1 MPLHHPLHCHRQP
14 VALLIPL
21 WGPVQMGY
29 NVLTGIVGTGGR
41 DGVDAALTGRGK
53 EDTMNSRPV
62 VEVFFDYICPWC
74 YLGTVRTDRLQ
85 QEYGV
90 QLRWS
95 VFPLHPETPP
105 EGRELS
111 DLFAGRE
118 AMIRDMQAR
127 LLQIAAAE
135 GLPLMVRSRTYNSR
149 LAQELGK
156 WAEEQGRG
164 DQFRHAVY
172 RAYFV
177 EGVNISQG
185 EELVRIAAAAGLPAD
200 VARTVLMER
209 SRAAAVD
216 ADWQRAMDLRITAVP
231 THICGGERLA
241 GFAEYEDFVRLIGE
255 SR

>member
-1 MPLHHPLHCHRQP
+1 
-14 VALLIPL
+14 
-21 WGPVQMGY
+21 
-29 NVLTGIVGTGGR
+29 
-41 DGVDAALTGRGK
+41 
-53 EDTMNSRPV
+53 MNSTPV

-74 YLGTVRTDRLQ
+74 YLGTVRTNRLQ

-105 EGRELS
+105 EGRELAE
-111 DLFAGRE
+111 LFAGRE

-127 LLQIAAAE
+127 LLQVAAAE
-135 GLPLMVRSRTYNSR
+135 DLPLTERSRTYNSR

-156 WAEEQGRG
+156 WAEQQGRG

-177 EGVNISQG
+177 DGVNIAQV
-185 EELVRIAAAAGLPAD
+185 EELVRIATAVGLPAD
-200 VARTVLMER
+200 EARIVLMER
-209 SRAAAVD
+209 SFASAVE

-231 THICGGERLA
+231 THLCGGKRLS
-241 GFAEYEDFVRLIGE
+241 GFAAYDDFVRLIGE

>member
-1 MPLHHPLHCHRQP
+1 M
-14 VALLIPL
+14 
-21 WGPVQMGY
+21 
-29 NVLTGIVGTGGR
+29 
-41 DGVDAALTGRGK
+41 
-53 EDTMNSRPV
+53 
-62 VEVFFDYICPWC
+62 
-74 YLGTVRTDRLQ
+74 RTDRLQ

-90 QLRWS
+90 RLRWS

-127 LLQIAAAE
+127 LLQVAAAE
-135 GLPLMVRSRTYNSR
+135 GLPLTERTRTYNSR

-172 RAYFV
+172 RSYFV
-177 EGVNISQG
+177 EGVNIAMVD
-185 EELVRIAAAAGLPAD
+185 ELVRIATAVGLSAD
-200 VARTVLMER
+200 EAQIVLGERTFAE
-209 SRAAAVD
+209 AVD

-231 THICGGERLA
+231 THLCSGKRLP
-241 GFAEYEDFVRLIGE
+241 GFAAYEDFVRLIGE